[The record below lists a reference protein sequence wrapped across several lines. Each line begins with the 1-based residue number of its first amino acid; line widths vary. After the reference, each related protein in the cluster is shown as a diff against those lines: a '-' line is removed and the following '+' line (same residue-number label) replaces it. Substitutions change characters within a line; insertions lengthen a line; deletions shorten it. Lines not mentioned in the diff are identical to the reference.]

1 MTTTL
6 HVPRTL
12 DEALDMLAGGTLAPL
27 AGGTWVMRTPLR
39 EEPWAEGYVAV
50 AALPELRVRDV
61 KAAELRLG
69 AGLTHTETADATS
82 ASHDLRALHQAAA
95 HSANP
100 GVRQRATLGGN
111 LSTVRFPA
119 PDLVTALLCLD
130 ATVTVAD
137 REGRRD
143 VPVANHLRSRDGSLV
158 TGVSLPRTT
167 ARTGHARL
175 PLRRAGDYPAA
186 IVSVALVTGDE
197 DTVVEARVA
206 IGSVEPVPRR
216 WPEAERLLLGR
227 PADPADAKEAA
238 AACAGSVTGRDGV
251 DAPGWYRERVLPTLL
266 ARAVAAALAPET
278 TRRAA

>member
-12 DEALDMLAGGTLAPL
+12 DEALGTLAPL

-50 AALPELRVRDV
+50 AGLPELRTRDRN
-61 KAAELRLG
+61 AGELRLG
-69 AGLTHTETADATS
+69 AGLTHAETADATR
-82 ASHDLRALHQAAA
+82 AAHDLRALHQAAA

-100 GVRQRATLGGN
+100 GARQRATLGGN
-111 LSTVRFPA
+111 LSTARFPA

-130 ATVTVAD
+130 ASLTVAD
-137 REGRRD
+137 RQGQRD
-143 VPVANHLRSRDGSLV
+143 VPVANYLRSRDGSLV
-158 TGVSLPRTT
+158 TCVSLPRTA

-175 PLRRAGDYPAA
+175 PLRRAGDYPVA
-186 IVSVALVTGDE
+186 IVSVALVTGAD
-197 DTVVEARVA
+197 DTVVAARVA
-206 IGSVEPVPRR
+206 VGSVEPVPRR

-227 PADPADAKEAA
+227 PADPAAAKETA
-238 AACAGSVTGRDGV
+238 AACTGSVTGRDGV

-266 ARAVAAALAPET
+266 ARAVDAALAPET
-278 TRRAA
+278 TRSGA

>member
-1 MTTTL
+1 M
-6 HVPRTL
+6 
-12 DEALDMLAGGTLAPL
+12 
-27 AGGTWVMRTPLR
+27 
-39 EEPWAEGYVAV
+39 
-50 AALPELRVRDV
+50 
-61 KAAELRLG
+61 
-69 AGLTHTETADATS
+69 
-82 ASHDLRALHQAAA
+82 
-95 HSANP
+95 
-100 GVRQRATLGGN
+100 
-111 LSTVRFPA
+111 
-119 PDLVTALLCLD
+119 
-130 ATVTVAD
+130 
-137 REGRRD
+137 
-143 VPVANHLRSRDGSLV
+143 
-158 TGVSLPRTT
+158 SLPRTT